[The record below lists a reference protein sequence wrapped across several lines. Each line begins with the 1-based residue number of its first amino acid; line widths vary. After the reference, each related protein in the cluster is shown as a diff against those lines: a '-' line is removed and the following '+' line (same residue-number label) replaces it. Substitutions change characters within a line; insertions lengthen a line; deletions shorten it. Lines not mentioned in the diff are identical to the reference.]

1 MGEMWGLWW
10 IGGSSWVIGTGH
22 AVTGEIKWL
31 TGHVM

>member
-1 MGEMWGLWW
+1 MGKLWCLDW
-10 IGGSSWVIGTGH
+10 IGGGSWVIGTGH